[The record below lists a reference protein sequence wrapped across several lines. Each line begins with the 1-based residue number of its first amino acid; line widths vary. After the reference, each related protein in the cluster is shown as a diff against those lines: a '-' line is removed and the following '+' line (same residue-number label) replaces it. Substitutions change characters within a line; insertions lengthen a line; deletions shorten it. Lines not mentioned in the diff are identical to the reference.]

1 MLEILEFIFS
11 GFWTW
16 LGTCILL
23 FISVFVVAVF
33 HPLAGF
39 ISANKQVSNKGV
51 KKDEG

>member
-23 FISVFVVAVF
+23 FMVAIIGSVFKPFGGIISVNQD
-33 HPLAGF
+33 H
-39 ISANKQVSNKGV
+39 SHNKKQ
-51 KKDEG
+51 